1 MEQQSAATPET
12 RAVVNFLRNGAGMKT
27 RPGVLNGTRVDYFKG
42 SSAVKALLSPAYKKL
57 KGVPPAETEEDAEK
71 VLHEIIPFAFFLR
84 ADRGPA
90 VGSGKDAPKVVQI
103 NQMQMFKSDLH
114 YVWLIQGSQLAL
126 RLGGL
131 GMVALMLAGVM
142 FPLWPPFMRL
152 GVWYLSIGVLG
163 LIGLFFA
170 LAIFRLIFYVITIV
184 VARPGIWIF
193 PNLFEDVGFVDSFIP
208 LWAWDVA
215 PPPKKKKSKKAV
227 EGQSAEGA
235 TASVVKS
242 SGAAA
247 SGNGAAPKPAAK
259 RQAVANLPGAGP
271 ARVQAAAPPSQSNA
285 AVAGLAGQTG
295 STTAMDDL
303 N

>member
-1 MEQQSAATPET
+1 
-12 RAVVNFLRNGAGMKT
+12 T
-27 RPGVLNGTRVDYFKG
+27 RPGVLNGTRVEYFKG
-42 SSAVKALLSPAYKKL
+42 SAAVKAILSPAYKKL
-57 KGVPPAETEEDAEK
+57 KGVPQAENEEEAEK
-71 VLHEIIPFAFFLR
+71 LLHGIIPFAFFLR
-84 ADRGPA
+84 VDRGPA
-90 VGSGKDAPKVVQI
+90 AGSGKDAPKVVQI

-114 YVWLIQGSQLAL
+114 YVWLVQGSQLAL

-131 GMVALMLAGVM
+131 AMVAVMLAGVM

-163 LIGLFFA
+163 IIGLFFA

-208 LWAWDVA
+208 LWAWDV
-215 PPPKKKKSKKAV
+215 PPPKKGKKAKKGAVKGGEEAQAAV
-227 EGQSAEGA
+227 EGTSAKATGVAAAAGSANGA
-235 TASVVKS
+235 AATKS
-242 SGAAA
+242 SG
-247 SGNGAAPKPAAK
+247 K

-271 ARVQAAAPPSQSNA
+271 ARVQASAPQASTADAS
-285 AVAGLAGQTG
+285 AGASTQTSSG
-295 STTAMDDL
+295 TAMDDL